1 MTSADGDIEEE
12 DKAGSKMT
20 LINKANPNHR
30 TSSANHENCIPV
42 AQHRAELDARTAQI
56 ALDSEKRLQQFMQEY
71 QERKER
77 DVRAA
82 VGNVRAGIANLEQ
95 ELSAARAD
103 RKRFEDE
110 LFSERQA
117 FVSLKSELEEAK
129 DSRKILVQRL
139 EEANENIGRL
149 RDVVKTATA
158 RANECSS
165 QFQASQRRE
174 AEAMSIMSAT
184 QESLNQVTA
193 ELSRITDERD
203 RLLDE
208 LAGSHKVSEALK
220 QKVEDMTN
228 RLLEQERSFEIK
240 LMAANESVAKS
251 SADAESRIDQRV
263 VELEMHLHSLN
274 EEMATINQKSQAD
287 NSLIEGLRQQCHD
300 LEDERAALKRE
311 IQQHRKEFGDL
322 ARMHRNLSETMN
334 SKLGDERSLRASL
347 EQSLQELQGVVSSK
361 SSQQQEILRACAVA
375 LSTLKRGQ
383 TELRR
388 FVCSEVESVWRQL
401 QQVARL
407 CGADMQQALVR
418 AVLEESRAWER
429 KSVEEER
436 MWRQRV
442 EQRERAIQDLVSD
455 QREVDQSKL
464 DQMMSKLQ
472 AKEEELLQLNRKIA
486 DESFR
491 ADGFHRTVIALRE
504 ELDIRRLEQS
514 QLAEQLTSTQRVSMR
529 DADHR
534 QQLEG
539 VASHLRELLR
549 VFRSFVMDVA
559 NDFGVPATAIPVFLA
574 GDELTDGLLVS
585 AYEGP
590 LISSL
595 SAVRQCLSERMKA
608 TCAIAAQE
616 GAAPLEAEL
625 NASKETLRR
634 LIPNAPEANDEL
646 ARHLPWYVSIA
657 RAIEDQLLRLRQE
670 AEDIA
675 RGHVSTQLN
684 ATAVADEME
693 RLSESHRAV
702 VFEKDTLLR
711 ELELQIQA
719 MQKKHAQDMQQQRE
733 DLERKTE
740 QLQRRF
746 EKETWKLKEEH
757 QAAVSE
763 LNEALEAERKLQ
775 TKLKQEAL
783 SRVSQPR

>member
-1 MTSADGDIEEE
+1 
-12 DKAGSKMT
+12 
-20 LINKANPNHR
+20 
-30 TSSANHENCIPV
+30 
-42 AQHRAELDARTAQI
+42 
-56 ALDSEKRLQQFMQEY
+56 
-71 QERKER
+71 
-77 DVRAA
+77 
-82 VGNVRAGIANLEQ
+82 
-95 ELSAARAD
+95 
-103 RKRFEDE
+103 
-110 LFSERQA
+110 
-117 FVSLKSELEEAK
+117 
-129 DSRKILVQRL
+129 
-139 EEANENIGRL
+139 
-149 RDVVKTATA
+149 
-158 RANECSS
+158 
-165 QFQASQRRE
+165 
-174 AEAMSIMSAT
+174 
-184 QESLNQVTA
+184 
-193 ELSRITDERD
+193 
-203 RLLDE
+203 
-208 LAGSHKVSEALK
+208 
-220 QKVEDMTN
+220 
-228 RLLEQERSFEIK
+228 
-240 LMAANESVAKS
+240 
-251 SADAESRIDQRV
+251 
-263 VELEMHLHSLN
+263 
-274 EEMATINQKSQAD
+274 
-287 NSLIEGLRQQCHD
+287 
-300 LEDERAALKRE
+300 
-311 IQQHRKEFGDL
+311 
-322 ARMHRNLSETMN
+322 
-334 SKLGDERSLRASL
+334 
-347 EQSLQELQGVVSSK
+347 
-361 SSQQQEILRACAVA
+361 
-375 LSTLKRGQ
+375 
-383 TELRR
+383 
-388 FVCSEVESVWRQL
+388 
-401 QQVARL
+401 
-407 CGADMQQALVR
+407 MQQALVR

-746 EKETWKLKEEH
+746 EKETWKLKGEH

-783 SRVSQPR
+783 SRRVELERLQSDLQEKPRRLEKEVSALRDELSKWKRKAKLTAKVAAGMTPGTPSRHGSLLMSSSFHEHTDDDSSDSSHRSTMTPSRRPSTAMADLSNLMEQSLHDLRKETTPQPHAVHLPPPPALTTPPRPRPTPLQIAMRMNAAASPFARQPRRRTLRPPSPPRRIGTHTALVPPVQPEAREGPTASSS